1 MAEAKI
7 DDLDRRILDLLGRD
21 ARLSNRA
28 IASHL
33 GLVEGTVRSRIKRM
47 QTANLLRFTAITDD
61 RQQGRPNLAFI
72 RIKTESALARTVGR
86 QITTMD
92 EVLSVLMFL
101 GRFNIVAVSLFEK
114 LESVDE
120 FVNKQICVLPGV
132 LHVESEIVIKSI
144 KFNERMAKLNPQ
156 F

>member
-1 MAEAKI
+1 
-7 DDLDRRILDLLGRD
+7 
-21 ARLSNRA
+21 
-28 IASHL
+28 
-33 GLVEGTVRSRIKRM
+33 M
-47 QTANLLRFTAITDD
+47 QTANLLRFNAITDD
-61 RQQGRPNLAFI
+61 RQQGLPNLAFI
-72 RIKTESALARTVGR
+72 RIKTESAMARTVGQ

-144 KFNERMAKLNPQ
+144 KFKELMAKLNPQ